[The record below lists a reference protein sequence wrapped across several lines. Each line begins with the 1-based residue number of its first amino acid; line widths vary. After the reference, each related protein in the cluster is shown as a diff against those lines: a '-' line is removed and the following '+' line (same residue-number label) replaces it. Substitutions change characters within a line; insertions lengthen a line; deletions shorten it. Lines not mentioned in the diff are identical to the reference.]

1 MPGIVNIG
9 FEENNEL
16 ENLKSDIKNTESYE
30 KEEENNVPK
39 KKFDLLTTTR
49 NALEA
54 YISRHRRVI
63 KFLGLILLNS
73 LVVIYFAFASYYW
86 VKNKESNNC
95 GFCWCNGYGM
105 LLLLLGFTYSGLF
118 YYCVVKRYF
127 AKSICRLFQP
137 VGRYIE
143 SLKKTRYGFRMFVTV
158 IYLLILTAIVA
169 FLIIDTLHS
178 TRRLISGLGVVIL
191 LLLGWIFS
199 KHPAHINWRPVL
211 CGMIMQFLFGL
222 FTIRWSV
229 GREIFDCIS
238 NKITIFLDYAKE
250 GDEFIFSEELVQ
262 KGIFAFSVIPVIF
275 FFSCFIQ
282 VLYYIGVMQWVVM
295 KFGWALQC
303 IMGTTICESLNCV
316 SNTFI
321 GMTESLLLIKPY
333 VNKLTSSEIHAVMCS
348 GFASVSGSVFAAYVK
363 FGADPAHLLIASVMS
378 APAALCYSKLFYPET
393 EESQT
398 DSENI
403 QLEKSN
409 DSGIL
414 DAASNGA
421 LAAIPVILGIIA
433 NIIAFI
439 SFVAFINGI
448 FFWFGQ
454 LLGFNDWK
462 FQYFLSKIFMPLSWI
477 MGVPWKECED
487 VGYLIGIKTVVNEFI
502 AYKELGVYK
511 KQKRLS
517 SRSEAIATYAL
528 CGFSN
533 PACIGIMIGALS
545 NLAPNKKKEITAVT
559 MRAFIAGSA
568 VCFLTASVAGMLID
582 DEISSNKF
590 NETSNYT
597 LDYSQKI

>member
-54 YISRHRRVI
+54 CISRHRRVI

-229 GREIFDCIS
+229 GRDIFDCIS

-282 VLYYIGVMQWVVM
+282 ILYYIGVMQWVVM

-462 FQYFLSKIFMPLSWI
+462 FQLDHGCTMERMRGCWIF
-477 MGVPWKECED
+477 
-487 VGYLIGIKTVVNEFI
+487 N
-502 AYKELGVYK
+502 
-511 KQKRLS
+511 R
-517 SRSEAIATYAL
+517 
-528 CGFSN
+528 
-533 PACIGIMIGALS
+533 
-545 NLAPNKKKEITAVT
+545 NKDC
-559 MRAFIAGSA
+559 R
-568 VCFLTASVAGMLID
+568 
-582 DEISSNKF
+582 
-590 NETSNYT
+590 
-597 LDYSQKI
+597 